1 MHFQKEVMISFEKI
15 YDSLNEDQVELKEF
29 LITSIL
35 AIMQNF
41 AVKLKAGWK
50 IILSLINFA
59 LKENTANLKIMA
71 NRVRTT

>member
-1 MHFQKEVMISFEKI
+1 MISFEKI